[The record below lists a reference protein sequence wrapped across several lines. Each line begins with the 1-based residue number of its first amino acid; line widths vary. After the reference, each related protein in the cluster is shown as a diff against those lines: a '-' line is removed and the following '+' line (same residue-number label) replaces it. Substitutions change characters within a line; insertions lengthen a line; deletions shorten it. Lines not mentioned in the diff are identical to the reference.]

1 MSPYV
6 FLLGRKGARR
16 LGVFTSLVVVLS
28 FPFVGFSGS
37 SMAELAANSVYE
49 LCEDDVPGE
58 SLRGREPGLL
68 TVPQL
73 KRWLACR
80 GASRRRKEGRA
91 GVASDGVYRDGS

>member
-1 MSPYV
+1 MLPYV
-6 FLLGRKGARR
+6 FFLGRKGARR
-16 LGVFTSLVVVLS
+16 RGVFTSLVVVLS

-37 SMAELAANSVYE
+37 SMAELAAKSVYE

-68 TVPQL
+68 TVPEL

-80 GASRRRKEGRA
+80 GASRRRKEGRSC
-91 GVASDGVYRDGS
+91 VASDGVYRDGS